1 MRKGYY
7 SVKVV
12 IVKDELNTTREPKA
26 APAAAASPSLPKSVR
41 ERIPFL

>member
-12 IVKDELNTTREPKA
+12 IVKDELNTTREP
-26 APAAAASPSLPKSVR
+26 AASPSLPKSVR

>member
-26 APAAAASPSLPKSVR
+26 AAASPSLPKSVR
-41 ERIPFL
+41 ERNPFL